1 MSVSQIWV
9 RGQSEHSPP
18 PSHMSG
24 NNFRDHYQQ
33 HRNRR
38 QNNICLIISGAIVM
52 PFVSKKNKNA
62 NSKAGSK
69 KGKVSI
75 NLVKNPQLALPI
87 LELVRVKGY
96 GETLAYGK
104 KGDFFKTVEKTL
116 FAPGSVFQ
124 G

>member
-1 MSVSQIWV
+1 MSVSLIWV
-9 RGQSEHSPP
+9 RGQSEDSP
-18 PSHMSG
+18 PSHLSG

-38 QNNICLIISGAIVM
+38 QNNICLIISGAIIM
-52 PFVSKKNKNA
+52 PFESKKNKNA
-62 NSKAGSK
+62 KSKAGSK

-104 KGDFFKTVEKTL
+104 NGNFFK
-116 FAPGSVFQ
+116 Q
-124 G
+124 

>member
-1 MSVSQIWV
+1 
-9 RGQSEHSPP
+9 
-18 PSHMSG
+18 
-24 NNFRDHYQQ
+24 
-33 HRNRR
+33 
-38 QNNICLIISGAIVM
+38 M
-52 PFVSKKNKNA
+52 PFVSKSNQNA
-62 NSKAGSK
+62 KSKAGSK

>member
-1 MSVSQIWV
+1 
-9 RGQSEHSPP
+9 
-18 PSHMSG
+18 
-24 NNFRDHYQQ
+24 
-33 HRNRR
+33 
-38 QNNICLIISGAIVM
+38 M
-52 PFVSKKNKNA
+52 PFESKKNKNA
-62 NSKAGSK
+62 KSKAGSK

-96 GETLAYGK
+96 GETLVYGK
-104 KGDFFKTVEKTL
+104 KGDFFKLVEKTL

>member
-1 MSVSQIWV
+1 
-9 RGQSEHSPP
+9 
-18 PSHMSG
+18 
-24 NNFRDHYQQ
+24 
-33 HRNRR
+33 
-38 QNNICLIISGAIVM
+38 M
-52 PFVSKKNKNA
+52 PFQSKKNKNA

-75 NLVKNPQLALPI
+75 NLVKNPQLVLPI

-96 GETLAYGK
+96 GETLVYGK
-104 KGDFFKTVEKTL
+104 KGDFFKLVEKTL